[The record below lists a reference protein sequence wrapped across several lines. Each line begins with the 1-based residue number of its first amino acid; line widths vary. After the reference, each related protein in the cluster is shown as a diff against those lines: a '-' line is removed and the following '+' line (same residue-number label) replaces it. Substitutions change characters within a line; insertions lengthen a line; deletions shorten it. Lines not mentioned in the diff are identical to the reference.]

1 MKVTQPQS
9 IQQQLTSLFHP
20 ITDITFK
27 TYFSYLG
34 IFKGGT
40 MFALYKDGHLYLR
53 KSKQYLDEIAQTIP
67 LYFLTDINSGL
78 RTRIFY
84 HIPTSFLSQLTN
96 HLHWITAAI
105 DEYQASKDKIN
116 KHNQHKIRNMLNL
129 NLNIERL
136 LNKVQIHTA
145 HDLSQLGAIQTTI
158 RLIEQGFDVTPLL
171 LFKLYGAIHHKYIAL
186 LPNSLKKSLLYQADS
201 ALQEANY
208 RKRFTL

>member
-1 MKVTQPQS
+1 MHVTQQH
-9 IQQQLTSLFHP
+9 LTSLFHP
-20 ITDITFK
+20 ISDITFK
-27 TYFSYLG
+27 SYFSYLG
-34 IFKGGT
+34 LFKNGI

-53 KSKQYLDEIAQTIP
+53 KSKQYLDEIAKTIP

-78 RTRIFY
+78 RSRIFY

-116 KHNQHKIRNMLNL
+116 KQNQNKIRYMLNL

-136 LNKVQIHTA
+136 LNKVQIYTA
-145 HDLSQLGAIQTTI
+145 HDLIQLGATKTI
-158 RLIEQGFDVTPLL
+158 IKLIEQGFDATPLL
-171 LFKLYGAIHHKYIAL
+171 LFKLYGAIHHQYIAL
-186 LPNSLKKSLLYQADS
+186 LPNSLKKSLLYQADN
-201 ALQEANY
+201 ALQEAGY